1 MDWDTIELNWER
13 YKNLAREKWH
23 RIPDAVFQSLGGSRE
38 RLIRAIEQAYDYSN
52 EQAQREVTHWM
63 TGVSSPTAW
72 DLYRRAS
79 ERAVSG
85 R

>member
-1 MDWDTIELNWER
+1 MEISQT
-13 YKNLAREKWH
+13 
-23 RIPDAVFQSLGGSRE
+23 
-38 RLIRAIEQAYDYSN
+38 YS
-52 EQAQREVTHWM
+52 
-63 TGVSSPTAW
+63 GVSSPTAW